1 MLEKLHSIDVIVC
14 PSVVTFDLGIQF
26 DVMTSKGVCT
36 HLGNVGNWPCRELS
50 VTKELIELREK
61 VLEDTTSVTIEDVL
75 AVDVC
80 KRLLSY
86 YNMYNEEEWLVE
98 GNVLD
103 ICFGNLINSIREID
117 CSRDKVYAYVDLEEW
132 EDGTVKFFNE
142 ERDLNTY
149 FVSIFG
155 KDDRLYDDMT
165 DEELQDTYDKAQ
177 ENENGVLYM
186 SFAPSA

>member
-14 PSVVTFDLGIQF
+14 RSVVTFDLGIQF

-50 VTKELIELREK
+50 VTKELIELKEK
-61 VLEDTTSVTIEDVL
+61 VIEDSASITIEDVL

-103 ICFGNLINSIREID
+103 MCVGNLIKSIREID

-132 EDGTVKFFNE
+132 GDGTVKFFNE
-142 ERDLNTY
+142 ERDLNT
-149 FVSIFG
+149 
-155 KDDRLYDDMT
+155 
-165 DEELQDTYDKAQ
+165 
-177 ENENGVLYM
+177 
-186 SFAPSA
+186 

>member
-132 EDGTVKFFNE
+132 GDGTVKFFNE

>member
-14 PSVVTFDLGIQF
+14 RLEVSFDMGIQF

-36 HLGNVGNWPCRELS
+36 HLGDVGNWPCWE
-50 VTKELIELREK
+50 VPITKELIELREM
-61 VLEDTTSVTIEDVL
+61 VLEDSTSVTIEDVL

-103 ICFGNLINSIREID
+103 MCFGNLIKSIREID

-132 EDGTVKFFNE
+132 GDGTVKFFNE

-149 FVSIFG
+149 FVCIFG
-155 KDDRLYDDMT
+155 NEERLYDEMT
-165 DEELQDTYDKAQ
+165 EVELQEAFENAV
-177 ENENGVLYM
+177 ENEGKYIPIKKL
-186 SFAPSA
+186 